1 MAQIIDFVAKKK
13 ELENRKKGIHK
24 INSKSETSAS
34 NINNKEPPIQKASSE
49 HGQEMSEEEKS
60 SYDFDRIMRDNAVR
74 RDNMSQKRL
83 KDNESVKRSYRL
95 KSKREPQT

>member
-13 ELENRKKGIHK
+13 ELENRKKGLYK
-24 INSKSETSAS
+24 ANSKASADAS
-34 NINNKEPPIQKASSE
+34 MKESSMQKAASESESS
-49 HGQEMSEEEKS
+49 QETKDDEKS
-60 SYDFDRIMRDNAVR
+60 SYDFDKIMKDNAVR
-74 RDNMSQKRL
+74 RDNMNQKRF